1 MRSNGAVRSSR
12 QSAGAVAPQPLSLT
26 RRQDHRFPG
35 WEPCQAGSSLV
46 RCCFATTSLCAGGGI
61 IKVLKLCFLGLL
73 ALVAATQSVSAEP
86 VIVSN
91 LSAWDGAS
99 RTGNFGAS
107 GFSTWG
113 QTVLAPAGTQRL
125 VDFTFMISD
134 AIQGTSRGEV
144 PVPVEFHAYVAEF
157 NPVTRRIIGPLL
169 YTSEQVTVPVTDGWE
184 FNPYTFTPDIPVTAG
199 ATYLLFLFTDN
210 YELGLPSDS
219 RAGSR
224 RGCQFH
230 LSGRRLG
237 VCRHQRQR
245 VLVRRARSDL
255 VRGAWRFRRSRIF
268 RDVRH
273 DRRRAGTRLDRD
285 PRGRTRGARLR
296 AAPDALKPPTS
307 APRARHAR
315 ARAGAGRRHSRAAR
329 RTGGSAPG

>member
-1 MRSNGAVRSSR
+1 M
-12 QSAGAVAPQPLSLT
+12 
-26 RRQDHRFPG
+26 
-35 WEPCQAGSSLV
+35 
-46 RCCFATTSLCAGGGI
+46 
-61 IKVLKLCFLGLL
+61 
-73 ALVAATQSVSAEP
+73 
-86 VIVSN
+86 SN

-199 ATYLLFLFTDN
+199 ATYLLFLFADN

-219 RAGSR
+219 RARVADAAASSTYPDGGWAYVATNANAS
-224 RGCQFH
+224 
-230 LSGRRLG
+230 LSDALAATWFGGHGAFVDLAFSATFDTTAAVPEPASIAILGVGLAALGFGRR
-237 VCRHQRQR
+237 
-245 VLVRRARSDL
+245 
-255 VRGAWRFRRSRIF
+255 
-268 RDVRH
+268 
-273 DRRRAGTRLDRD
+273 
-285 PRGRTRGARLR
+285 RTR
-296 AAPDALKPPTS
+296 
-307 APRARHAR
+307 
-315 ARAGAGRRHSRAAR
+315 
-329 RTGGSAPG
+329 